1 VLGVWGVRSLLVGDY
16 PPDSTGVDLVLEA
29 AILLLL
35 LGVGVRAVVFMWP
48 RSHLKRG
55 TGLFRDSN
63 ENANANEFEDE
74 IEID

>member
-35 LGVGVRAVVFMWP
+35 LGVGVRAVIYMLP

-55 TGLFRDSN
+55 SGFNDSN
-63 ENANANEFEDE
+63 ENESESDFEDE